1 MSEFPWHKSYPDFV
15 KKTTEINYNS
25 IVEIYEQS
33 IKKFG
38 PKVAFKNMD
47 VDISFNDVAAKVDE
61 LVWYFQNK
69 TNLKKGDKIALQMPN
84 LLQYPIVIFAAL
96 KAGLVIVNQY

>member
-15 KKTTEINYNS
+15 NKTTEINYNS

-38 PKVAFKNMD
+38 L
-47 VDISFNDVAAKVDE
+47 I
-61 LVWYFQNK
+61 K
-69 TNLKKGDKIALQMPN
+69 TES
-84 LLQYPIVIFAAL
+84 
-96 KAGLVIVNQY
+96 

>member
-15 KKTTEINYNS
+15 NKTTEINYNS

-38 PKVAFKNMD
+38 PQVAFKNMD
-47 VDISFNDVAAKVDE
+47 VEISFNDVAI
-61 LVWYFQNK
+61 
-69 TNLKKGDKIALQMPN
+69 G
-84 LLQYPIVIFAAL
+84 
-96 KAGLVIVNQY
+96 

>member
-15 KKTTEINYNS
+15 NKTTEINYNS

-38 PKVAFKNMD
+38 SQVAFKNMD
-47 VDISFNDVAAKVDE
+47 VEISFNDVAARVDE
-61 LVWYFQNK
+61 LVWYIQNK
-69 TNLKKGDKIALQMPN
+69 TNLKKYFTRHAR
-84 LLQYPIVIFAAL
+84 VF
-96 KAGLVIVNQY
+96 